1 MQIRMFRIS
10 AAGEPEAEEALNRF
24 LRSVRVLTLERQF
37 VPDGQHAYWALCVEY
52 LESAKARAEE
62 ARGRERVDYK
72 QVLSPA
78 DFALF
83 ARLREL
89 RKAVATEEGVPAYAV
104 ATNEQLAEVARCRP
118 GSTAALRQVEGIG
131 DAKAEKYG
139 DAILALVRDAGSPA
153 LPPGA
158 PAGGTG

>member
-1 MQIRMFRIS
+1 MQVRMFRIA

-24 LRSVRVLTLERQF
+24 LRSVRVLTVERQF
-37 VPDGQHAYWALCVEY
+37 VAAGQDAYWALCVEY

-62 ARGRERVDYK
+62 ARSRERVDYK

-89 RKAVATEEGVPAYAV
+89 RKAVATAEGVPAYAV
-104 ATNEQLAEVARCRP
+104 ATNEQLAEIAQHRP
-118 GSTAALRQVEGIG
+118 GSAAALRQVEGIG

-139 DAILALVRDAGSPA
+139 AAILALVGE
-153 LPPGA
+153 
-158 PAGGTG
+158 AGGPPPDTRTAGPA